1 MTVPITT
8 TPAFQ
13 FERDEHGNFQELTA
27 DQCMTVFTE
36 WASGYPSA
44 RFVVAGLDG
53 MSSEILGWG
62 LALPEGVFA
71 HLPSIAVSGRFRTA
85 GRLVALLRHSF
96 DARLIWV
103 DPEPQYWP
111 DDDEDNR

>member
-62 LALPEGVFA
+62 LALPEG
-71 HLPSIAVSGRFRTA
+71 
-85 GRLVALLRHSF
+85 HSF